1 MTVISKHTGQN
12 IGGVSLVEFAFP
24 NEISSFEVFPGYIAQ
39 VNIPKPNTWKNLYTT
54 PHSFSGSGSSE
65 STPAGILYTY
75 DFKFRCPK
83 DRSDLIEAFH
93 LMQTTDVILRITD
106 ANGLRRIYGTRD
118 NPVVSKSKL
127 LLPGEVQGYNGY
139 EIALSVSTP
148 DPAYLDPVQ

>member
-12 IGGVSLVEFAFP
+12 IGGISLVEFAFP
-24 NEISSFEVFPGYIAQ
+24 HEISAFEVYPGYI
-39 VNIPKPNTWKNLYTT
+39 VRVTIPKPNAWKNLYAT
-54 PHSFSGSGSSE
+54 PHSFSGSGASE
-65 STPAGILYTY
+65 TTPAGTLYTY

-93 LMQTTDVILRITD
+93 RMQASGVILRITD
-106 ANGLRRIYGTRD
+106 ANGLRRIYGTGD

-127 LLPGEVQGYNGY
+127 LLPGEVQGFNGY

-148 DPAYLDPVQ
+148 DPACLDPVQ